1 MANVQ
6 QTGKLEKKIRIRGT
20 IKLLTGLHIG
30 GSGGGLEIGG
40 VDNPILRHPITQEPF
55 IPGSSLKGKLRSLV
69 ERLNGKFKWEEKG
82 KGSTNIQVGPYL
94 KPDFVGTLLFG
105 TTPKALKD
113 ANVEAQ
119 PTSRLI
125 VRDAYLTQES
135 RKWLSNADTDLPY
148 SEIKAETAIDRIT
161 AAANPRSLE
170 RVPSGAEFEF
180 SCILNV
186 FEGDNVQEY
195 LDLLWT
201 AFELLQDDYLGGS
214 GSRGSGHVSIK
225 ILAVE
230 EKTAEDYQQLNEAWR
245 SLPDN
250 SVPRSL
256 RKHPEEQEAE
266 SANPASEATA

>member
-69 ERLNGKFKWEEKG
+69 ERLNGKFGG
-82 KGSTNIQVGPYL
+82 KGGGNVQFGPYL
-94 KPDFVGTLLFG
+94 KPDFAGTLLFG
-105 TTPKALKD
+105 TTPEVLKKVKA
-113 ANVEAQ
+113 EAQ